1 MSDSDKDTSA
11 AIDKVVGAF
20 RAQRE
25 QGRSDSSE
33 SAAEESAAAEVS
45 AEEVSAEQSGAAESG
60 AEASATEPTQEP
72 TPVKKLDAPA
82 PQGGG
87 GSEAPTKAFK
97 IPAEVAAAAAAA
109 QTGADSAAGDLREE
123 NVVGDPISPEP
134 VDATAT
140 AATADDAKTEIIE
153 QSIDL
158 PTGQAA
164 EADDAAATR
173 QISADE
179 VAAAAAAARTESV
192 KSEESD
198 EPASDAPT
206 TQMKVPAAAAAAAA
220 TAAAAAP
227 VAPKPEPQVVAP
239 TQGTEEKRKSGKL
252 VAIVLAA
259 VVVIAVIAIGAW
271 YLLVGSS
278 DQNKVADAAKDYQ
291 SAMASGDLDSLKNI
305 TCGEK
310 LEYYSSVKP
319 EEFAKAYQAQQSR
332 NEMLTF
338 DDVKAVEINGD
349 VARVEVDMYSSNDP
363 AETTAAQITLQ
374 NIDGTWKVCTRP

>member
-33 SAAEESAAAEVS
+33 SAAAESAA
-45 AEEVSAEQSGAAESG
+45 EEVGAAESG

-72 TPVKKLDAPA
+72 TPVKKLDDAPA

-109 QTGADSAAGDLREE
+109 QTGPDSAAGDLREE
-123 NVVGDPISPEP
+123 NVVGDPISAEP
-134 VDATAT
+134 VDATAA
-140 AATADDAKTEIIE
+140 AATTDDAKTAIIE

-158 PTGQAA
+158 PAGQSA

-179 VAAAAAAARTESV
+179 VAAAAAAAKTESV
-192 KSEESD
+192 KFEKSE

-206 TQMKVPAAAAAAAA
+206 TQMKVPAAPAAGAAAA

-259 VVVIAVIAIGAW
+259 IVVIAVIAIGAW

-338 DDVKAVEINGD
+338 DDVKAVEIDGD

-363 AETTAAQITLQ
+363 AKTTAAQITLQ